1 MEKDK
6 HLGLHIDRELHYKLQ
21 YVSKYDGR
29 SVSGE
34 VLYLLR
40 RYIADFEERNGK
52 IELPEK
58 ESQAIIKRIENLRRD
73 HGIWG

>member
-6 HLGLHIDRELHYKLQ
+6 HLGLHIDKELHYKLQ
-21 YVSKYDGR
+21 YVAKYDGR

-40 RYIADFEERNGK
+40 RYIMDFEAQQGE
-52 IELPEK
+52 IALPEEK
-58 ESQAIIKRIENLRRD
+58 KQNQ
-73 HGIWG
+73 

>member
-6 HLGLHIDRELHYKLQ
+6 HLGLHIDKELHYKLQ

-40 RYIADFEERNGK
+40 RYIADFETQHGE
-52 IELPEK
+52 IVLPED
-58 ESQAIIKRIENLRRD
+58 ESPTK
-73 HGIWG
+73 

>member
-40 RYIADFEERNGK
+40 RYIADFEEQHWPGLNAG
-52 IELPEK
+52 
-58 ESQAIIKRIENLRRD
+58 QRIVSRAQRPPPVST
-73 HGIWG
+73 G

>member
-40 RYIADFEERNGK
+40 RYIADFENQHGE
-52 IELPEK
+52 ITLPTEEEK
-58 ESQAIIKRIENLRRD
+58 Q
-73 HGIWG
+73 

>member
-40 RYIADFEERNGK
+40 RYITDFENQHGE
-52 IELPEK
+52 IALPVEEEK
-58 ESQAIIKRIENLRRD
+58 
-73 HGIWG
+73 

>member
-29 SVSGE
+29 SISGE

-40 RYIADFEERNGK
+40 QYIADFEAQHGA
-52 IELPEK
+52 IELPDK
-58 ESQAIIKRIENLRRD
+58 GS
-73 HGIWG
+73 

>member
-1 MEKDK
+1 MRWKRTNTSVCTST
-6 HLGLHIDRELHYKLQ
+6 GNCTISLQ

-40 RYIADFEERNGK
+40 RYIADFEEQHGQ
-52 IELPEK
+52 IELPDR
-58 ESQAIIKRIENLRRD
+58 ES
-73 HGIWG
+73 

>member
-40 RYIADFEERNGK
+40 RYFAVFEERHGE
-52 IELPEK
+52 IELPDR
-58 ESQAIIKRIENLRRD
+58 ES
-73 HGIWG
+73 

>member
-21 YVSKYDGR
+21 YISRYDGR
-29 SVSGE
+29 SISGE

-40 RYIADFEERNGK
+40 RYIAKFEEQHGT
-52 IELPEK
+52 IELPQNEI
-58 ESQAIIKRIENLRRD
+58 QN
-73 HGIWG
+73 GT

>member
-6 HLGLHIDRELHYKLQ
+6 HLGLHIDKELHYKLQ
-21 YVSKYDGR
+21 YVSRYDGR

-40 RYIADFEERNGK
+40 RYIAGFEEQHGE
-52 IELPEK
+52 IVMPDTEK
-58 ESQAIIKRIENLRRD
+58 SGN
-73 HGIWG
+73 

>member
-1 MEKDK
+1 MEKNK
-6 HLGLHIDRELHYKLQ
+6 HLGLHIDWELHYKLQ

-40 RYIADFEERNGK
+40 RYIADFEERHGQ
-52 IELPEK
+52 IELPDR
-58 ESQAIIKRIENLRRD
+58 ES
-73 HGIWG
+73 

>member
-1 MEKDK
+1 MRWKRTNTSVCTST
-6 HLGLHIDRELHYKLQ
+6 GELHYKLQ

-40 RYIADFEERNGK
+40 RVHRG
-52 IELPEK
+52 L
-58 ESQAIIKRIENLRRD
+58 
-73 HGIWG
+73 

>member
-6 HLGLHIDRELHYKLQ
+6 HLGLHIDKELHYKLQ

-40 RYIADFEERNGK
+40 RYIGDFEERQGE
-52 IELPEK
+52 IVLPEDEGRK
-58 ESQAIIKRIENLRRD
+58 A
-73 HGIWG
+73 

>member
-1 MEKDK
+1 MEKDN

-29 SVSGE
+29 SISGE

-40 RYIADFEERNGK
+40 RYIADFEERHGK
-52 IELPEK
+52 IELPEEK
-58 ESQAIIKRIENLRRD
+58 S
-73 HGIWG
+73 

>member
-40 RYIADFEERNGK
+40 RYIADFEAQHDE
-52 IELPEK
+52 ILLPEDEK
-58 ESQAIIKRIENLRRD
+58 PKQ
-73 HGIWG
+73 

>member
-40 RYIADFEERNGK
+40 RYIADFESQHGE
-52 IELPEK
+52 IVLPNDEDSK
-58 ESQAIIKRIENLRRD
+58 K
-73 HGIWG
+73 

>member
-21 YVSKYDGR
+21 YVSKYDSR
-29 SVSGE
+29 SISGE

-40 RYIADFEERNGK
+40 QYIADFEAQHGA
-52 IELPEK
+52 IEMPGK
-58 ESQAIIKRIENLRRD
+58 ES
-73 HGIWG
+73 

>member
-6 HLGLHIDRELHYKLQ
+6 HLGLHIDKELHYKLQ
-21 YVSKYDGR
+21 FVSKYDGR

-40 RYIADFEERNGK
+40 RYIADFEERQGE
-52 IELPEK
+52 IVLPDDEGRK
-58 ESQAIIKRIENLRRD
+58 S
-73 HGIWG
+73 